1 MQMTAGKGAS
11 DVVKLNLRLPKAL
24 HRKLHQAARANNVSL
39 NTEIINQLEGRS
51 AHFPVP
57 DRVQNIIQATAA
69 ATVERAM
76 QAFGI
81 DPGVKSSRRTQRK
94 RGGGA

>member
-1 MQMTAGKGAS
+1 MAGVKDAS

-76 QAFGI
+76 QAFGT
-81 DPGVKSSRRTQRK
+81 DASVKSPRRIQRK
-94 RGGGA
+94 RTGV

>member
-1 MQMTAGKGAS
+1 MARSKSTD

-24 HRKLHQAARANNVSL
+24 HRKLRQAAKANNVSL

-51 AHFPVP
+51 LQGLSP
-57 DRVQNIIQATAA
+57 DQIRNIIQTTAT

-76 QAFGI
+76 QGARNETAQ
-81 DPGVKSSRRTQRK
+81 SSS
-94 RGGGA
+94 